1 MNHYGVTHIKGVED
15 QSIYVLPNVPSNS
28 GDDGI
33 VFIGAAA
40 KRPKFFKARGEGA
53 EVREEEHP
61 NFTGPGASEEKMVGI
76 LILVAGG
83 AGGGVCKRVP
93 KTPLVG
99 GEALTLSHPAKNLA
113 LQGGRISPDL
123 FRQDVHL

>member
-40 KRPKFFKARGEGA
+40 KRPKFFKAHGEGV
-53 EVREEEHP
+53 EVREGHIQTSWSLEHP
-61 NFTGPGASEEKMVGI
+61 RRRWLVSSSWSQEGQVAGVASECRK
-76 LILVAGG
+76 LLS
-83 AGGGVCKRVP
+83 
-93 KTPLVG
+93 LVG
-99 GEALTLSHPAKNLA
+99 
-113 LQGGRISPDL
+113 R
-123 FRQDVHL
+123 R